1 MVRNKSS
8 GTISVNYE
16 YNIFYNEVL
25 GLCIEEKIGDC
36 QKEKWVIDHLIKQI
50 NGQEIIYYKK
60 DSKIRMYEWLKENHP
75 EILL

>member
-8 GTISVNYE
+8 GTISVNYK

-25 GLCIEEKIGDC
+25 GLCIEEKIDGY
-36 QKEKWVIDHLIKQI
+36 QKDKWVIDHLIKQI

-60 DSKIRMYEWLKENHP
+60 DSKVRMYEWLKQNHP

>member
-25 GLCIEEKIGDC
+25 GLCIEEKIGNY

-50 NGQEIIYYKK
+50 NGQENIYYKK
-60 DSKIRMYEWLKENHP
+60 DSKVRMYEWLMKNHP